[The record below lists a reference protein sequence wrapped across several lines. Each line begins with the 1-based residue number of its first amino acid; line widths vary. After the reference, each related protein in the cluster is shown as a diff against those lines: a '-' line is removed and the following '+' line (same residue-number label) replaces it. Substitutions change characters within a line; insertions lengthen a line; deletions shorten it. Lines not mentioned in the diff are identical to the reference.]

1 MNCLTNYV
9 GLLNCGSTEPISGV
23 YINDYPGM
31 GMELLESISTPE
43 QASYAGFWAS
53 TQRAA
58 YQRFRMDVQKVLF
71 SVAEARLDQVL
82 FRTSKQYVQ
91 QWSQITPLP
100 ASAEYRGVFVSVE
113 GSKYLGLRIRQLYIY
128 NAGSNPVTGVPFS
141 IFQTQDGSVIY
152 SGTADLNPGMNY
164 VPINE
169 TFVSDFDKINIMV
182 AVDCTNLDTLTG
194 SFMDYG
200 WEQFDIECGQRFSW
214 IMNNGWNIFPVTA
227 PLNYGLGIDYTSDS
241 TQSGVYLD
249 ADLICSLDQFIC
261 REKEYLTDAWANL
274 LCYQILWAKISSPRA
289 NYFAQ
294 SNRELTER
302 NMTTFLDNY
311 NSSIATWANQ
321 LNLKGEDLCFNC
333 ENSGLIQ
340 QGFNRP

>member
-1 MNCLTNYV
+1 MNCLTDYV
-9 GLLNCGSTEPISGV
+9 GLLSCGSASPISGV

-43 QASYAGFWAS
+43 QYSYAGFWES
-53 TQRAA
+53 TQRAS
-58 YQRFRMDVQKVLF
+58 YQRFRMDIQKVLF

-82 FRTSKQYVQ
+82 FRTSKQFVQ
-91 QWSQITPLP
+91 QWQQITPLA
-100 ASAEYRGVFVSVE
+100 ASEQFRGVFVSIE

-128 NAGSNPVTGVPFS
+128 NAGSVAVNEVPFS
-141 IFQTQDGSVIY
+141 IFQTQDGKVIY
-152 SGTADLNPGMNY
+152 SNNVDLSPGMNY
-164 VPINE
+164 IPINE

-182 AVDCTNLDTLTG
+182 AVDCTNLSTLTG
-194 SFMDYG
+194 SFMDFG
-200 WEQFDIECGQRFSW
+200 WEQFDVECGNRFSW
-214 IMNNGWNIFPVTA
+214 IMNNGWSIFPVTA
-227 PLNYGLGIDYTSDS
+227 PLNYGLGVDWNQDS
-241 TQSGVYLD
+241 TQSGIYID
-249 ADLICSLDQFIC
+249 ADLVCSLDQFIC
-261 REKEYLTDAWANL
+261 HEKEYLIDAWANL

-311 NSSIATWANQ
+311 NQSIATWANQ
-321 LNLKGEDLCFNC
+321 LNLRGEDLCFNC

-340 QGFNRP
+340 QGFSRP

>member
-1 MNCLTNYV
+1 MNCLTDYV
-9 GLLNCGSTEPISGV
+9 GLLSCGSAEPISGV

-43 QASYAGFWAS
+43 QYSYAGFWES
-53 TQRAA
+53 TQRAS
-58 YQRFRMDVQKVLF
+58 YQRFRMDIQKVLF

-82 FRTSKQYVQ
+82 FRTSKQFVQ
-91 QWSQITPLP
+91 QWQQITPLAP
-100 ASAEYRGVFVSVE
+100 SEEFRGVFVSIE

-128 NAGSNPVTGVPFS
+128 NAGSVSVNEVPFS
-141 IFQTQDGSVIY
+141 IFQTQDGKVIY
-152 SGTADLNPGMNY
+152 SNNVDLSPGMNY
-164 VPINE
+164 IPVNE

-194 SFMDYG
+194 SFMDFG
-200 WEQFDIECGQRFSW
+200 WEQFDVECGNRFSW
-214 IMNNGWNIFPVTA
+214 IMNNGWSIFPVTA
-227 PLNYGLGIDYTSDS
+227 PLNYGLGVDWNQDS
-241 TQSGVYLD
+241 TQSGVYID
-249 ADLICSLDQFIC
+249 ADLVCSLDQFIC
-261 REKEYLTDAWANL
+261 HEKEYLIDAWANL
-274 LCYQILWAKISSPRA
+274 LCYQILWSKISSPRA

-311 NSSIATWANQ
+311 NQSIATWANQ

-340 QGFNRP
+340 QGFSRP

>member
-9 GLLNCGSTEPISGV
+9 GLLSCGSTEPISGV

-53 TQRAA
+53 TQRAS
-58 YQRFRMDVQKVLF
+58 YQRFRMDIQKVLF

-100 ASAEYRGVFVSVE
+100 ASAEFRGVFVSIE

-128 NAGSNPVTGVPFS
+128 NAGSVAVNAVPFK

-152 SGTADLNPGMNY
+152 SGTADLTPGMNY
-164 VPINE
+164 IPVNE

-182 AVDCTNLDTLTG
+182 AVDCTNLDTLLG
-194 SFMDYG
+194 SFMD
-200 WEQFDIECGQRFSW
+200 
-214 IMNNGWNIFPVTA
+214 
-227 PLNYGLGIDYTSDS
+227 
-241 TQSGVYLD
+241 
-249 ADLICSLDQFIC
+249 
-261 REKEYLTDAWANL
+261 
-274 LCYQILWAKISSPRA
+274 
-289 NYFAQ
+289 
-294 SNRELTER
+294 
-302 NMTTFLDNY
+302 
-311 NSSIATWANQ
+311 
-321 LNLKGEDLCFNC
+321 
-333 ENSGLIQ
+333 
-340 QGFNRP
+340 